1 MRDMAAGKPLLL
13 RRYRFAIEQGLA
25 KSQFLTMP
33 EMVTFQSLALFLLL
47 LRKNGDFR
55 HSAALIPLVIRTAQ
69 SLGLHRDGSHLGAL
83 GPYRTEM
90 QRRIY
95 WAVIVLDRR
104 ASEDMA
110 MDPMISE
117 NMYDVGIPLNLND
130 GDLAPHASF
139 APPERKGLTDMTFVL
154 IRIKTLRMSSAVQK
168 MIGEARKSLVSS
180 EAIHRLEERCD
191 EMWRECMDFIKEHY
205 IGDAPEPTKSQC
217 ECMALLILAKLRLMA
232 RFLIPTASNDGSP
245 PTLRKPP
252 SLDLLA
258 WATDMFE
265 YNHKANHN
273 QGLKPFRWVFVSYSR
288 WHGLAFMLT
297 EMLRHPWSSVLERG
311 WEAMH
316 VILQDSGP
324 GELEQLAER
333 TVMLVPFQQL
343 YHLVTEY
350 RESELQRLR
359 SDPDASRRLH
369 AETEHPTDLG
379 LFSNQPVAENAAK
392 ADKRWRQLV
401 GLHSETSKSSPAD
414 VEEKETGYNKLY
426 DVIMG
431 GREDDG
437 DLPDAMGLDLDDP
450 AGYDLS
456 GLTEQ
461 QMQEFYE
468 FSGV

>member
-1 MRDMAAGKPLLL
+1 
-13 RRYRFAIEQGLA
+13 
-25 KSQFLTMP
+25 
-33 EMVTFQSLALFLLL
+33 MVTFQSLALFLLF

-55 HSAALIPLVIRTAQ
+55 HSAGLIPLVVRTAQ
-69 SLGLHRDGSHLGAL
+69 SLGLHRDGSHLGSL

-110 MDPMISE
+110 MDPMICE
-117 NMYDVGIPLNLND
+117 GTFDAQVPLNLND
-130 GDLAPHASF
+130 GDLTPHAAF

-154 IRIKTLRMSSAVQK
+154 IRIKTLRTSTAVQR
-168 MIGEARKSLVSS
+168 MIRESCKTLKSK
-180 EAIHRLEERCD
+180 EAIRRVEERCD
-191 EMWRECMDFIKEHY
+191 EMWSECLEFIKEYY

-217 ECMALLILAKLRLMA
+217 ECMAQLIIAKLRLMA
-232 RFLIPTASNDGSP
+232 KFFIPTVGVDGEP

-252 SLDLLA
+252 CLDLVA
-258 WATDMFE
+258 WSSKMFE
-265 YNHKANHN
+265 FNHKANHN
-273 QGLKPFRWVFVSYSR
+273 QELKPFRWVFVSYYR
-288 WHGLAFMLT
+288 WHGSAIMLT

-316 VILQDSGP
+316 VIFQDSGP

-333 TVMLVPFQQL
+333 TIMLVPFQQL

-350 RESELQRLR
+350 RESELRRLR
-359 SDPDASRRLH
+359 SDPDAARRLH
-369 AETEHPTDLG
+369 AETEHPTNLG
-379 LFSNQPVAENAAK
+379 LFYNQPDAENAAK

-431 GREDDG
+431 SREDES
-437 DLPDAMGLDLDDP
+437 LPDAVGLDLNDP

-461 QMQEFYE
+461 QMQDFYE